1 MVSSC
6 LKIFFLPSLC
16 SVYCSLSVVSSMAD
30 GAQEVKYIAI
40 HLLNITRTG
49 VSVIRKKIENAFKL
63 KAC

>member
-1 MVSSC
+1 
-6 LKIFFLPSLC
+6 
-16 SVYCSLSVVSSMAD
+16 MAD